1 MSKHAAVYSVVGANG
16 KVNFVGVSRNVAL
29 SLACHAKNEGPS
41 LVSESFS
48 NMTVNHTC
56 YHYESSSDVLDV

>member
-41 LVSESFS
+41 MVSADCLYTSTS
-48 NMTVNHTC
+48 I
-56 YHYESSSDVLDV
+56 

>member
-16 KVNFVGVSRNVAL
+16 KINFVGVSRNVAL

-41 LVSESFS
+41 MVSLTLDQHIVEC
-48 NMTVNHTC
+48 VC
-56 YHYESSSDVLDV
+56 YYCESSSDVLDV